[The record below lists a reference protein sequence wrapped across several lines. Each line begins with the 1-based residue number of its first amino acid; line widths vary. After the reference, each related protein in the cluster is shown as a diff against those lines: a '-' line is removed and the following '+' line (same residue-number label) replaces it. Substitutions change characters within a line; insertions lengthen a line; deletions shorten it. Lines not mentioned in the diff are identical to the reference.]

1 MLTPDSLCVCAAPFV
16 GMNFLRLMWLA
27 IAYAITQFGIT
38 AVSLSSDMLAN
49 ASSGAHGLCTVTMSV
64 VWSAALPV
72 SCGRCAEALKL
83 LRRLSTSTLSL
94 WVSLSQSFTASIRL
108 LTPAEERERQNTW
121 LNPCLCRVLDLMM
134 PVRIHAYSV

>member
-1 MLTPDSLCVCAAPFV
+1 MSPSWMRQRLHFSLQRANQETRSICSISCLKHLVLTPDSLCVCAAPFV

-64 VWSAALPV
+64 SPECCLA
-72 SCGRCAEALKL
+72 CE
-83 LRRLSTSTLSL
+83 L
-94 WVSLSQSFTASIRL
+94 WA
-108 LTPAEERERQNTW
+108 
-121 LNPCLCRVLDLMM
+121 
-134 PVRIHAYSV
+134 VR